1 MNPRYIAVRQAYDRL
16 FSTGTPVFISVP
28 GRTEIGGNHTD
39 HNQGKVLAASIHL
52 DSLACAAPSGDE
64 RVILVSEGYPAPFEV
79 TLDDLQPREAE
90 KGTTASLIRGIAARL
105 QALGHHIGG
114 FRAYVSSEVLPGSG
128 LSSSAS
134 IEVLIG
140 ALFNYFFNQN
150 EIPAEELA
158 AVGQFAE
165 NHFFGKPCGLMDQT
179 ACAVGGIIAIDF
191 ENPQEAKISRIGFDF
206 AQTGYCVL
214 VVDTGANHADLTAD
228 YAAVPAEMKAV
239 AAFLGQPYLRKVRW
253 EDLLSHIP
261 QLRRE
266 VGDRAI
272 LRALHFLEENERV
285 AQQIHALE
293 TGDFASFLGLVR
305 ESGSSSA
312 RWLQNSFAPH
322 HVQEQGISLGIALSE
337 RYLKKIGEGAS
348 RVHGGGFA
356 GTIQTFLPTDAVPGY
371 TDLLDAAF
379 GAGST
384 RVLHIR
390 NQGIAIPDAV
400 V

>member
-1 MNPRYIAVRQAYDRL
+1 MNARHTAARQAYERL
-16 FSTGTPVFISVP
+16 FSTGTPIFISVP

-39 HNQGKVLAASIHL
+39 HNQGRVLAASIHL
-52 DSLACAAPSGDE
+52 DALACAAPSGDD
-64 RVILVSEGYPAPFEV
+64 RVILVSEGYPTPFEV
-79 TLDDLQPREAE
+79 ALDDLQPREAE
-90 KGTTASLIRGIAARL
+90 KGTTTALIRGVAARL
-105 QALGHHIGG
+105 QAMGHRIGG

-134 IEVLIG
+134 IEVLLG

-158 AVGQFAE
+158 VVGQFAE

-191 ENPQEAKISRIGFDF
+191 EDPQQANISRIDFDF
-206 AQTGYCVL
+206 AQTGYRL
-214 VVDTGANHADLTAD
+214 LIVDTGANHADLTAD

-253 EDLLSHIP
+253 AELLPHLP
-261 QLRRE
+261 ELRRE

-285 AQQIHALE
+285 VQQIHALQ
-293 TGDFASFLGLVR
+293 TGDFPAFLALVR

-322 HVQEQGISLGIALSE
+322 QVREQGVSLGIALSE
-337 RYLKKIGEGAS
+337 HYLKKVGEGAC

-356 GTIQTFLPTDAVPGY
+356 GTIQAFLPADAVPGY
-371 TDLLDAAF
+371 VDLLDSAF
-379 GAGST
+379 GKGST
-384 RVLHIR
+384 QVLHIR
-390 NQGIAIPDAV
+390 NQGIGIY
-400 V
+400 